1 MPSHL
6 KRAHVRPIIMKP
18 GLDKDILNNYRPVS
32 NLPYLSKTIERVV
45 AARLSAHIS
54 ACPTSLR
61 TSQTTASRRP
71 LSVFSMTSCVQWTT
85 RTLSSCYYWI
95 CRLHLIL
102 WTTNVMLHRLTHDV
116 GVGQTA
122 LKWFKSYM
130 SDRVQAVHINGS
142 TSPARPLTCGV
153 SQGSVLGPQLFS
165 IYAAPVSKII
175 RNNNLLSH
183 FYADD
188 TQIYIIVKPHQ
199 EDIDTAVETIE
210 QCVTEIRSWMKT
222 NSLKLNDSKTEV
234 IVYGS
239 AQQLKKFTLQS
250 LRVGDCVV
258 RVTDSVRNL
267 GVQFDA
273 EMTMESHVTA
283 VCRSAIF
290 HLRNI
295 SRIRR
300 YLTAAAT
307 EQIVHAFVTSRLDI
321 SNALLYRLPLK
332 QTQRLQ
338 KIQNWAAR
346 LIDGAMR
353 YSHATPLLKKLH
365 WLPIAVRVEL
375 KILLLTH
382 RALNGQAPEY
392 IAHCVSRRQPV
403 RSLRSS
409 EHSLLCVPR
418 TRRRW
423 GDRAFSVMKY
433 RHRMI

>member
-1 MPSHL
+1 M
-6 KRAHVRPIIMKP
+6 I
-18 GLDKDILNNYRPVS
+18 
-32 NLPYLSKTIERVV
+32 
-45 AARLSAHIS
+45 
-54 ACPTSLR
+54 
-61 TSQTTASRRP
+61 
-71 LSVFSMTSCVQWTT
+71 SCVQW
-85 RTLSSCYYWI
+85 
-95 CRLHLIL
+95 
-102 WTTNVMLHRLTHDV
+102 THDV

-130 SDRVQAVHINGS
+130 SDIVQAVHINGS

-153 SQGSVLGPQLFS
+153 PQGSVLGPQLFS
-165 IYAAPVSKII
+165 IYAATVSKII
-175 RNNNLLSH
+175 RDNNLLSH
-183 FYADD
+183 FYGDD
-188 TQIYIIVKPHQ
+188 TQIYIAVKPHQ
-199 EDIDTAVETIE
+199 EDIDAAVETIE

-239 AQQLKKFTLQS
+239 SQQLKKVTLQS

-267 GVQFDA
+267 DVQFDA
-273 EMTMESHVTA
+273 ERTMESRVTA

-307 EQIVHAFVTSRLDI
+307 EQIVHAFVTSRPDI
-321 SNALLYRLPLK
+321 GNALLYRLPLK

-338 KIQNWAAR
+338 KIQNWAAC

-365 WLPIAVRVEL
+365 WLPIAVRVEF

-382 RALNGQAPEY
+382 RALNGQAPDY

-403 RSLRSS
+403 RSLR
-409 EHSLLCVPR
+409 

-423 GDRAFSVMKY
+423 GDRAFSVAAPSLWNALPHHLTLSPMSTATIKVKLKTY
-433 RHRMI
+433 LFTRTFCTAL

>member
-1 MPSHL
+1 MSECNLCVPNQ
-6 KRAHVRPIIMKP
+6 AAYKP
-18 GLDKDILNNYRPVS
+18 NHSVETAVVCVQNDILRGMDNQNIVIM
-32 NLPYLSKTIERVV
+32 LLLDLSGDFDTVD
-45 AARLSAHIS
+45 H
-54 ACPTSLR
+54 
-61 TSQTTASRRP
+61 
-71 LSVFSMTSCVQWTT
+71 
-85 RTLSSCYYWI
+85 
-95 CRLHLIL
+95 
-102 WTTNVMLHRLTHDV
+102 NVMLQRLTHDV

-122 LKWFKSYM
+122 LKWFKSYL

-153 SQGSVLGPQLFS
+153 PQGSVLGPQLFS
-165 IYAAPVSKII
+165 IYAAPVSKIF

-188 TQIYIIVKPHQ
+188 TQIYIAVKPHQ
-199 EDIDTAVETIE
+199 EDNDAAVESIE
-210 QCVTEIRSWMKT
+210 QCVREIRSWMKT

-258 RVTDSVRNL
+258 RVTDCVRNL

-273 EMTMESHVTA
+273 EMTMESRVTA
-283 VCRSAIF
+283 VCKSAIF

-307 EQIVHAFVTSRLDI
+307 EQVVHAFVTSRLDI
-321 SNALLYRLPLK
+321 GNALLYRLPLK

-353 YSHATPLLKKLH
+353 CSHAATLLKKLH
-365 WLPIAVRVEL
+365 WLPIAVRVEF

-382 RALNGQAPEY
+382 RALNGQAPDN
-392 IAHCVSRRQPV
+392 IGHCVSRRQPV

-409 EHSLLCVPR
+409 EHCLLCVPL
-418 TRRRW
+418 TRCHW
-423 GDRAFSVMKY
+423 GDRAFSVAAPSLWNALPHHLTLSSMTTAAFKLKLKTY
-433 RHRMI
+433 LFTRTFCTAL